1 MPVALDKRQ
10 VVAWLTSPAGDAT
23 IADVNARLTQGAGD
37 ALTTRV
43 AELLTQELR
52 PDVPRAV
59 AQALCEASGP
69 GRSLDVARVRTA
81 LGQEGAA
88 LAGFIADH
96 QRDPG
101 SRSRLPINELLR
113 FAERLEGDARSLASR
128 MPALRE
134 LARLLSVGRPL
145 AGFHMAAVQHLFP
158 TTETLFQA
166 FAACGLSP
174 DRTWLSGKPYST
186 DDEIQFALA
195 RDGVHVAQAGRA
207 GYEGVTERDHEVLF
221 ASPLARR
228 LVAEGRVDEQGLRDP
243 AVVQLL
249 RTFTAPGADDPKA
262 RFVLLDEGGKLVKAL
277 HQVFPPELVARCVA
291 VEQTMRGIQVLEGM
305 TLRCPV
311 VDVAQSWLKKLFESP
326 MIGESIV
333 HDVEAQLRDV
343 GAHVAVQPK
352 EATVLGF
359 GAVGQAVAA
368 SLVRRGYR
376 VRVWD
381 PKLDSAT
388 EGPALRAL
396 ASKLGVATPSRAE
409 CLAHGQLLFGCSG
422 RGSLAHAEWDA
433 LPKSAVLVNAASGR
447 HELMSEV
454 LRDAAFE
461 PPADPLARA
470 FIHNGTTSE
479 FQGGPVSLDPS
490 PLEPWDREREHC
502 VVPGNDGARRLVVRS
517 GFVAN
522 MAADIPPELI
532 QLTRCLLL
540 AAVVQATRATMS
552 GLVAV
557 DDEVQRFIEARV
569 RAALAKI
576 GIDLAAPD
584 FRKLAGAA

>member
-23 IADVNARLTQGAGD
+23 IADLKARLVKGATD
-37 ALTTRV
+37 PLTTRV
-43 AELLTQELR
+43 GELLSLELR
-52 PDVPRAV
+52 PDVTRAV

-69 GRSLDVARVRTA
+69 GRALDLARVRTV

-101 SRSRLPINELLR
+101 ARSRLPINELLR
-113 FAERLEGDARSLASR
+113 FAERLEGDPRSLASR

-134 LARLLSVGRPL
+134 LARLVSVGRPL

-158 TTETLFQA
+158 TTEMLFQA
-166 FAACGLSP
+166 FAVCGLTP
-174 DRTWLSGKPYST
+174 DHTWLSGKPYST

-195 RDGVHVAQAGRA
+195 RAGVHLAQAGRA
-207 GYEGVTERDHEVLF
+207 GYEGVTERDHEALF

-228 LVAEGRVDEQGLRDP
+228 LVSEGRVDEQGLRDP
-243 AVVQLL
+243 SVVQLL
-249 RTFTAPGADDPKA
+249 RTFTAPGADAPGA

-277 HQVFPPELVARCVA
+277 HQVFPPELVTRCVA
-291 VEQTMRGIQVLEGM
+291 VEQTMRGIQVLEGLS
-305 TLRCPV
+305 LRCPV

-333 HDVEAQLRDV
+333 HDVEAQLVDV
-343 GAHVAVQPK
+343 GAHVTVQPK

-368 SLVRRGYR
+368 SLLRRGYR

-381 PKLDSAT
+381 PKLDDAT

-396 ASKLGVATPSRAE
+396 AAKLGVATPSRAE
-409 CLAHGQLLFGCSG
+409 CLAHGHLVFGCSG
-422 RGSLAHAEWDA
+422 RGSLAYAEWDA
-433 LPKSAVLVNAASGR
+433 LPRDAILVNAASGR

-454 LRDAAFE
+454 LRDPAFE
-461 PPADPLARA
+461 PPADPLAQA
-470 FIHNGTTSE
+470 FIHNGTTSV
-479 FQGGPVSLDPS
+479 FQGAPVSLDPS
-490 PLEPWDREREHC
+490 PLEPWDREREHS
-502 VVPGNDGARRLVVRS
+502 VVPGKNGARRLVLRS

-522 MAADIPPELI
+522 MATDIPPELI

-540 AAVVQATRATMS
+540 AAVVQATRATAS

-569 RAALAKI
+569 RAALAKL
-576 GIDLAAPD
+576 GVDLEAPD
-584 FRKLAGAA
+584 FRKLARSA